1 MIDLFV
7 LQVLI
12 LLFAL
17 MIDTYVGEPP
27 ALFHPVVWMGKVI
40 SSFEPKLYSGS
51 KRRQKIKGTLAAIL
65 TIFLF
70 IIPTI
75 LFQIAGLRLVSG
87 NLIYQLIYIAVSAY
101 ALKSSFTIATLKKEA
116 ACVSELA
123 YSNVEQARFRMRSLV
138 SRDRSTLTREQI
150 LSGVCESIGENS
162 VDSVVAPLLFFAV
175 FGIAGA
181 MFYRVVNTLD
191 SMLGYK
197 DHREV
202 VGAFSARLDDA
213 VNYLP
218 TRIALPL
225 MLLGFYFT
233 AGKQA
238 GSQALRILK
247 RDNRKKNAINSG
259 LSVSLFAGGL
269 GVKFVKLGSY
279 AIGDNDNAIIKS
291 TVNKAISVMQFT
303 SATIIVIVVLLL
315 LVVNIVSS

>member
-1 MIDLFV
+1 
-7 LQVLI
+7 
-12 LLFAL
+12 
-17 MIDTYVGEPP
+17 
-27 ALFHPVVWMGKVI
+27 
-40 SSFEPKLYSGS
+40 
-51 KRRQKIKGTLAAIL
+51 
-65 TIFLF
+65 
-70 IIPTI
+70 
-75 LFQIAGLRLVSG
+75 
-87 NLIYQLIYIAVSAY
+87 
-101 ALKSSFTIATLKKEA
+101 LKSSFTIATLKKEA
-116 ACVSELA
+116 VCVSELA
-123 YSNVEQARFRMRSLV
+123 FSNVEQARFRMRSLV

-197 DHREV
+197 DHREA

-233 AGKQA
+233 AGKHA

>member
-1 MIDLFV
+1 MIELFV
-7 LQVLI
+7 LQVSI

-17 MIDTYVGEPP
+17 MIDTIVGEPP
-27 ALFHPVVWMGKVI
+27 DPFHPVVWMGKVI
-40 SSFEPKLYSGS
+40 SFFEPTLYSGS
-51 KRRQKIKGTLAAIL
+51 KRRQRIKGTLAAIF

-70 IIPTI
+70 TVPTI
-75 LFQIAGLRLVSG
+75 LFQIAGLSLISG
-87 NLIYQLIYIAVSAY
+87 NLIYLSIYVAVSACV
-101 ALKSSFTIATLKKEA
+101 LKSSFTIATLKKEA
-116 ACVSELA
+116 TYVSELA
-123 YSNVEQARFRMRSLV
+123 YNDVEQARFCVRSLV

-181 MFYRVVNTLD
+181 IFYRVVNTLD

-197 DHREV
+197 DHREAA
-202 VGAFSARLDDA
+202 GAFSARLDDA

-225 MLLGFYFT
+225 MLLGFYFA

-238 GSQALRILK
+238 SSQALRILK
-247 RDNRKKNAINSG
+247 RDYRKKKAINSG
-259 LSVSLFAGGL
+259 LSISLFAGGL

-279 AIGDNDNAIIKS
+279 AIGDKDDAITKS
-291 TVNKAISVMQFT
+291 TVNRAISVMQFT
-303 SATIIVIVVLLL
+303 STITIVIVTLLIL
-315 LVVNIVSS
+315 LINIVSL

>member
-7 LQVLI
+7 LQVSI

-17 MIDTYVGEPP
+17 MIDTYVGEPT
-27 ALFHPVVWMGKVI
+27 ALFHPVVWMGEVI
-40 SSFEPKLYSGS
+40 SSFEPRLYSGS
-51 KRRQKIKGTLAAIL
+51 KRRQRIKGTLAAIL

-70 IIPTI
+70 TIPTI
-75 LFQIAGLRLVSG
+75 LFQIAGLRLVGG
-87 NLIYQLIYIAVSAY
+87 NLIYLLIYIAVSAY
-101 ALKSSFTIATLKKEA
+101 ILKSSFTIATLKKEA
-116 ACVSELA
+116 VCVSELA
-123 YSNVEQARFRMRSLV
+123 YNNVEQARFRMRSLV

-181 MFYRVVNTLD
+181 MFYRVINTLD

-197 DHREV
+197 DHREA

-225 MLLGFYFT
+225 MLLGFYS
-233 AGKQA
+233 AVGKQA

-247 RDNRKKNAINSG
+247 RDYRKKNAINSG

-269 GVKFVKLGSY
+269 GVKFVKPGSY
-279 AIGDNDNAIIKS
+279 AIGDKDNAITKS
-291 TVNKAISVMQFT
+291 TVNKAISVMQIT
-303 SATIIVIVVLLL
+303 SATTIVIVVLLI
-315 LVVNIVSS
+315 LVVNIVFS